1 MYSFRKLLMISIL
14 FAALLPL
21 PVPGSP
27 DEGLTLSTPSGGIAF
42 EVVGQV
48 TNFPPAGPGQPATSQ
63 QYGYLSLVN
72 GLTADQ
78 IFSSPVPTS
87 QNEATALF
95 TFFTDATTERVIS
108 NGRLR
113 VVNRTGTTTIYFDQ
127 TPDGDFSNRDSFRDG
142 TAVLTMAYRQQVI
155 LDTGEGNSIPGTGTF
170 TVMNLLTVT
179 DVQRFEIGGESV
191 RLARLR
197 DQFKRAFSL
206 YLSAQKSRTWRSST
220 EPGPVPQ
227 MTTLAASR
235 RHLDWC
241 GQWQL
246 SNPRRLQLAAARRP
260 VGRRYRIA

>member
-1 MYSFRKLLMISIL
+1 MCRFKKLLMVSML
-14 FAALLPL
+14 FAALLPS
-21 PVPGSP
+21 PVPASP
-27 DEGLTLSTPSGGIAF
+27 DEGITLRTPLGGIAF

-48 TNFPPAGPGQPATSQ
+48 TNFPPAGSGQPATSQ
-63 QYGYLSLVN
+63 QYGYLSLVD

-78 IFSSPVPTS
+78 IFSTPAPSS

-95 TFFTDATTERVIS
+95 TFFTDAITERVIS

-127 TPDGDFSNRDSFRDG
+127 TPDGDFNNRDSFRDG

-179 DVQRFEIGGESV
+179 DVQRLEIGGESL

-197 DQFKRAFSL
+197 DQFRQFYSGAPPAAGPPPIGVFAGYSV
-206 YLSAQKSRTWRSST
+206 AIGRT
-220 EPGPVPQ
+220 
-227 MTTLAASR
+227 
-235 RHLDWC
+235 
-241 GQWQL
+241 
-246 SNPRRLQLAAARRP
+246 NPDDDD
-260 VGRRYRIA
+260 